1 MSTIEIKSANNL
13 IDGKQE
19 IKTKD
24 ILEDEKPKS
33 NHIFS

>member
-13 IDGKQE
+13 IDDKQE